1 MITIIFCVV
10 CMVAIDFMDDLTFDC
25 TSAFFESLMLVST
38 R

>member
-10 CMVAIDFMDDLTFDC
+10 CMVAVDFMDDLTFDC
-25 TSAFFESLMLVST
+25 KSAFFESLMLVNT